1 MVKLTVPA
9 SIYLSICTLPIATTN
24 WIHLLKCLYF
34 PNISLLSEGCKTN
47 LESDYILKSAS
58 LKRNDKTRP
67 VHGTLENNPF
77 RRASTSGSLVLAYE
91 FDSIF
96 NANNKQIIS
105 SYFRPKLSD
114 NFLSVAVSHLQQL
127 SRVLGLKISCLEL
140 NGGFYSVIFALN
152 IKKYEDSSLD
162 CGDFQLTV

>member
-1 MVKLTVPA
+1 MKQIVPA
-9 SIYLSICTLPIATTN
+9 RIYMSICTKPTATTN

-47 LESDYILKSAS
+47 LQSDYILKSAS

-77 RRASTSGSLVLAYE
+77 GRATNSGSLALAYE

-152 IKKYEDSSLD
+152 IKKYED
-162 CGDFQLTV
+162 